1 MKMRMITSI
10 LVALTFMWVGVND
23 TLAQGLHFGVKGGVL
38 GNKASV
44 SGVRDNIREESLTGF
59 QVGPMLQYQTGF
71 YGFAFDFSLLYA
83 QMENPV

>member
-1 MKMRMITSI
+1 MRMITSI

-59 QVGPMLQYQTGF
+59 
-71 YGFAFDFSLLYA
+71 
-83 QMENPV
+83 

>member
-44 SGVRDNIREESLTGF
+44 SGVRDNIRDGIPG
-59 QVGPMLQYQTGF
+59 GPHVAVPDRFLWF
-71 YGFAFDFSLLYA
+71 CL
-83 QMENPV
+83 

>member
-1 MKMRMITSI
+1 MRMITSI

-71 YGFAFDFSLLYA
+71 MVLPLTFHSCMPREVLS
-83 QMENPV
+83 

>member
-1 MKMRMITSI
+1 MRMITSI

-44 SGVRDNIREESLTGF
+44 SGVRDNIREESLRVVTNIVYYRLF
-59 QVGPMLQYQTGF
+59 
-71 YGFAFDFSLLYA
+71 
-83 QMENPV
+83 

>member
-1 MKMRMITSI
+1 MRMITSI

-59 QVGPMLQYQTGF
+59 QVAPCCSTR
-71 YGFAFDFSLLYA
+71 
-83 QMENPV
+83 PVFMVLPLTFHSCMPREVLS